1 MPKFTVIGYYPDNN
15 QPWATSAEG
24 ETWREA
30 VEACTKDVA
39 EGWSVRVCG
48 VIEGDHLCVDDMDE
62 TLELSNDAVL

>member
-15 QPWATSAEG
+15 QPWAAMAEG

-30 VEACTKDVA
+30 VKACTKDVA
-39 EGWSVRVCG
+39 DGWSVRVCG

-62 TLELSNDAVL
+62 TLELRND